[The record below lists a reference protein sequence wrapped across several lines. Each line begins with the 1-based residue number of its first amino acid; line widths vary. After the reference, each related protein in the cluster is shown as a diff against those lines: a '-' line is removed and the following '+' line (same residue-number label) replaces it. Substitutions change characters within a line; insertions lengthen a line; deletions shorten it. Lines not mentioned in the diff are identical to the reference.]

1 MTGEMLEPPVPESSV
16 AVAGIAVGA
25 GSDAPSGHTGKGNR
39 AGHGGVA
46 ILLTAAAMV
55 AAVIGFRAAVL
66 SSQASDAWQ
75 SALRTE
81 VKRSAVAIEDVRFL
95 YQAEL
100 PVAMR
105 IVQARILQV
114 EFEAAAKR
122 ETGAV
127 KQALLTEAAVQGQI
141 IDSISP
147 SSDLAVKS
155 EYALTSGGLDLGRRL
170 ADLRAK
176 SPATLALDPDG
187 MVVSGDRLAAKAG
200 LLTMA
205 LLPTSLAA
213 FIGVLA
219 QPFLRRRTLFLQ
231 LGSIAL
237 AAGAS
242 MAIGIELIA

>member
-1 MTGEMLEPPVPESSV
+1 MTGETLEPSVPESSV

-25 GSDAPSGHTGKGNR
+25 GSEAPPGLDGGGRS
-39 AGHGGVA
+39 GHGGVA
-46 ILLTAAAMV
+46 ILLTAAAIV
-55 AAVIGFRAAVL
+55 AAVIGLRAATL
-66 SSQASDAWQ
+66 SSEASDVWQ

-81 VKRSAVAIEDVRFL
+81 VKRSAVAVEDVRFL

-100 PVAMR
+100 PVAVR
-105 IVQARILQV
+105 IVEARILQT
-114 EFEAAAKR
+114 EFAAAAAG

-127 KQALLTEAAVQGQI
+127 KQSLLTEATVQGQI

-147 SSDLAVKS
+147 SSDLAIKP
-155 EYALTSGGLDLGRRL
+155 EYSLPSGGLDLGRRL

-176 SPATLALDPDG
+176 SPAILALDPEG

-200 LLTMA
+200 LLTVA

-219 QPFLRRRTLFLQ
+219 QPFLLRRMLFLR
-231 LGSIAL
+231 LGSVAL
-237 AAGAS
+237 LAGVS
-242 MAIGIELIA
+242 MAVGIELIA